1 MIGLCGVVATLVN
14 FQNKTFSR
22 KSSSPEQTCGN
33 SQCQET
39 TTAKCDRLLNQFGFI
54 QTKEKYIFTYKDEND
69 IVFLVNSGKLFILY
83 DKRINL
89 FMPIELFRLYM
100 MRIIINLVLNTWWY
114 FKIRLLFF
122 IEQSSGKG
130 PTDDKL
136 KNYFM
141 KMIDEIFVGENLERC
156 TDNTDFSSKLKD
168 YIENNP
174 IWNKI
179 SNYWAV
185 YIKIKTRYV
194 KYNKLIKDF
203 LRQQEKGCGALHL
216 LTLNT

>member
-54 QTKEKYIFTYKDEND
+54 QTKEKSIFTYKDEND

-100 MRIIINLVLNTWWY
+100 KRMIINLVLNTWWY

-141 KMIDEIFVGENLERC
+141 KMIDEIFVLRRQGLFHPLQSLASLPPYESHGKEVSFINAFQTIRNL
-156 TDNTDFSSKLKD
+156 F
-168 YIENNP
+168 
-174 IWNKI
+174 
-179 SNYWAV
+179 V
-185 YIKIKTRYV
+185 
-194 KYNKLIKDF
+194 F
-203 LRQQEKGCGALHL
+203 L
-216 LTLNT
+216 